1 MLHNNTF
8 NKKIFHLIFSICM
21 NSWFLKVFPNVDI
34 VEYFVAMLKYKLK
47 LVSKNYRTFQIEL

>member
-1 MLHNNTF
+1 
-8 NKKIFHLIFSICM
+8 M

-47 LVSKNYRTFQIEL
+47 LVSKNYRTFQTEL